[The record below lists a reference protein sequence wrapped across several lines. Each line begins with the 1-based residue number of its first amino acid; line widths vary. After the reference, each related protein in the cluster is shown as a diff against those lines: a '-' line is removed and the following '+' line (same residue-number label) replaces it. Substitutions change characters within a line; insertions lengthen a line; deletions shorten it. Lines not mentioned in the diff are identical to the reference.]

1 MSKPAPN
8 SSLNE
13 RFITFEGPE
22 GAGKSTQIRR
32 LAERLEAAG
41 DEVVLTREPG
51 GTPLGEAIRGLLQ
64 HDAAG
69 EAPVPA
75 AEAYLFAAS
84 RAQHVANLIRPALE
98 RGAWVLSDRFVDS
111 SAAYQGAGREF
122 EVADILK
129 LNALAVD
136 GLMPRIT
143 FLLDISPEDAAE
155 RMQGRGRKAD
165 RIESEARSFHERVR
179 AGFLTLAENEPKRF
193 CVIDATGSEAEIAA
207 QIDEG
212 LRPEGG
218 RSKVE
223 GGGSGPPA

>member
-1 MSKPAPN
+1 VSKTSPSN
-8 SSLNE
+8 SSSLNE

-22 GAGKSTQIRR
+22 GAGKSTQIRH

-122 EVADILK
+122 EVGDILQ
-129 LNALAVD
+129 LNALAVG

-155 RMQGRGRKAD
+155 RMKDRAAD
-165 RIESEARSFHERVR
+165 RIESEARAFHERVR
-179 AGFLTLAENEPKRF
+179 AGFLTLAENEPERF
-193 CVIDATGSEAEIAA
+193 CLIDATASEDEIAA
-207 QIDEG
+207 QINAR
-212 LRPEGG
+212 L
-218 RSKVE
+218 
-223 GGGSGPPA
+223 

>member
-1 MSKPAPN
+1 VSKTPPSN
-8 SSLNE
+8 SSSLNE

-122 EVADILK
+122 EVGDILQ
-129 LNALAVD
+129 LNALAVG

-143 FLLDISPEDAAE
+143 FLLDISPEDAAD
-155 RMQGRGRKAD
+155 RMKDRAAD
-165 RIESEARSFHERVR
+165 RIESEARAFHERVR
-179 AGFLTLAENEPKRF
+179 AGFLALAKNEPTRF
-193 CVIDATGSEAEIAA
+193 CLIDATASEDEIAA
-207 QIDEG
+207 QIDAR
-212 LRPEGG
+212 L
-218 RSKVE
+218 
-223 GGGSGPPA
+223 

>member
-1 MSKPAPN
+1 MSKTPPSN
-8 SSLNE
+8 SSSLNE

-122 EVADILK
+122 EVGDILQ
-129 LNALAVD
+129 LNALAVG

-143 FLLDISPEDAAE
+143 FLLDISPEDAAD
-155 RMQGRGRKAD
+155 RMKDRAAD
-165 RIESEARSFHERVR
+165 RIESEARAFHERVR
-179 AGFLTLAENEPKRF
+179 AGFLALAKNEPTRF
-193 CVIDATGSEAEIAA
+193 CLIDATASEDEIAA
-207 QIDEG
+207 QIDAR
-212 LRPEGG
+212 L
-218 RSKVE
+218 
-223 GGGSGPPA
+223 

>member
-1 MSKPAPN
+1 VSKTSPSN
-8 SSLNE
+8 SSSLNE

-122 EVADILK
+122 EVGDILQ
-129 LNALAVD
+129 LNALAVG

-155 RMQGRGRKAD
+155 RMKDRAAD
-165 RIESEARSFHERVR
+165 RIESEARAFHERVR
-179 AGFLTLAENEPKRF
+179 AGFLALAKNEPARF
-193 CVIDATGSEAEIAA
+193 CLIDATASEDEIAA
-207 QIDEG
+207 LIDA
-212 LRPEGG
+212 R
-218 RSKVE
+218 V
-223 GGGSGPPA
+223 

>member
-1 MSKPAPN
+1 MSKTPPSN
-8 SSLNE
+8 SSSLNE

-22 GAGKSTQIRR
+22 GAGKSTQIRH

-122 EVADILK
+122 EVGDILQ
-129 LNALAVD
+129 LNALAVG

-155 RMQGRGRKAD
+155 RMKDRAAD
-165 RIESEARSFHERVR
+165 RIESEARAFHERVR
-179 AGFLTLAENEPKRF
+179 AGFLTLAENEPERF
-193 CVIDATGSEAEIAA
+193 CLIDATASEDEIAA
-207 QIDEG
+207 QINAR
-212 LRPEGG
+212 L
-218 RSKVE
+218 
-223 GGGSGPPA
+223 

>member
-1 MSKPAPN
+1 MSKTSPSN
-8 SSLNE
+8 SSSLNE

-122 EVADILK
+122 EVGDILQ
-129 LNALAVD
+129 LNALAVG

-155 RMQGRGRKAD
+155 RMKDRAAD
-165 RIESEARSFHERVR
+165 RIESEARAFHERVR
-179 AGFLTLAENEPKRF
+179 AGFLALAKNEPARF
-193 CVIDATGSEAEIAA
+193 CLIDATASEDEIAA
-207 QIDEG
+207 LIDA
-212 LRPEGG
+212 R
-218 RSKVE
+218 V
-223 GGGSGPPA
+223 

>member
-1 MSKPAPN
+1 VSKTPPSN
-8 SSLNE
+8 SSSLNE

-122 EVADILK
+122 EVGDILQ
-129 LNALAVD
+129 LNALAVG

-155 RMQGRGRKAD
+155 RMKDRAAD
-165 RIESEARSFHERVR
+165 RIESEARAFHERVR
-179 AGFLTLAENEPKRF
+179 AGFLALAKNEPARF
-193 CVIDATGSEAEIAA
+193 CLIDATASEDEIAA
-207 QIDEG
+207 QIDAR
-212 LRPEGG
+212 L
-218 RSKVE
+218 
-223 GGGSGPPA
+223 